1 MTLKSFTILTEETPN
16 IEEIKL
22 MCAAVGV
29 NIDSTTNS
37 DIIPKISYSIRR
49 RQDKKQIR
57 RKFRGVWIIETKS
70 IIITI
75 RLFKGTT
82 SSVDYLL
89 FKGDVDLT
97 TGNAGEALVILES
110 TKTSDNGDGSRN
122 TAVYQRITKFTT
134 FDTMYPNFKGKKI
147 MFWCNS
153 FWKDTL
159 TPTATIGMR
168 LMVTL
173 NVKLYASN
181 KGTFINI
188 KEKYSIKAYQSCDEI
203 IKTKNAVKQKKGNT
217 SIRLSREENVI
228 SIGLKLDKGNGAN
241 AGKISH
247 DPNVGYLSATIN
259 AFEKF
264 TKKPNQNKYII
275 KNHNIT
281 QKYFDKFPKSK
292 LWYSINDVNLEFEG
306 CTIKKRPRLPNKYFT
321 IESEM
326 TEKLSTILYDQ
337 VSPNETIFSNHGGC
351 ALTCVKAPNDDDT
364 LSVGRKM
371 PRPDIVFRN
380 DRLKE
385 IWIIEGKIE
394 KDLNK
399 GIKQLS
405 DVHLNGFMGLL
416 NKLYPDYD
424 IKKGLCI
431 TISNIDYI
439 DQYNNLEFPIKF
451 ALDRKGFFIKR

>member
-110 TKTSDNGDGSRN
+110 TKTSDNASRN
-122 TAVYQRITKFTT
+122 TAVYQRIVKFST
-134 FDTMYPNFKGKKI
+134 FDNMYPNFKGKKI
-147 MFWCNS
+147 MFWNS
-153 FWKDTL
+153 VWNNNL
-159 TPTATIGMR
+159 TATAIVGLR
-168 LMVTL
+168 LMATIDIQ
-173 NVKLYASN
+173 LYASN
-181 KGTFINI
+181 AGKFIDLV
-188 KEKYSIKAYQSCDEI
+188 EKYGIKKYKSCNEI
-203 IKTKNAVKQKKGNT
+203 ISSKNKINKKKGNT
-217 SIRLSREENVI
+217 SIRLSREENNI

-247 DPNVGYLSATIN
+247 DPNVGFLAGLIN
-259 AFEKF
+259 AIEKV
-264 TKKPNQNKYII
+264 TDTPNLNKYII
-275 KNHNIT
+275 KNHNIK
-281 QKYFDKFPKSK
+281 QKYFDKCPRSK
-292 LWYSINDVNLEFEG
+292 LWYSINDINIVFEE
-306 CTIKKRPRLPNKYFT
+306 CVIKKRPVLPSQYFT
-321 IESEM
+321 IESEN
-326 TEKLSTILYDQ
+326 TEKIATILHDQ
-337 VSPNETIFSNHGGC
+337 VEKNNTIFSNHGGC
-351 ALTCVKAPNDDDT
+351 ALTNIEGPNST